1 MVMLSFL
8 GKRLCFEKSLP
19 DWKLHYKV
27 RNMVWLKRQQSGGT
41 KAILTALAYAL
52 AAVRFDGPSRLPL
65 VFKASLEGWRG
76 KLGRIS

>member
-41 KAILTALAYAL
+41 KAILTTLAYAL
-52 AAVRFDGPSRLPL
+52 AAVRFDGWSRLPL

-76 KLGRIS
+76 